1 MQEYRMMS
9 DHSHNNRPDLAG
21 LESFLRQRIRGQD
34 RVLAPIVRSVKRG
47 EWGLTHS
54 HRPRGSFLFLGP
66 TGVGK
71 TETVNCLSEYLFGCE
86 PIRMDMSEFQ
96 HPDTFM
102 VFLGAGSNDPGR
114 LGFLLRQHTRGFL
127 LFDEIEKAYR
137 GIFDTFLQ
145 ILDAAR
151 VTDAT
156 GRTHDLRD
164 FYVVFTSNIGSERI
178 LEASHLP
185 GAAVEDAVEAA
196 LYDYMRPE
204 FIGRFEKKLVFMPLS
219 VQTQR
224 QVAADMIRREAER
237 LGKLGHNL
245 AYGSDTVEY
254 AVRKGVHDRLGA
266 RPMRGVVEEA
276 LQMAIVEQ
284 LEAGLDTAKGHL
296 IFDRQ
301 TDGLKLHGEEKAVA

>member
-1 MQEYRMMS
+1 MQDIITSEIREN
-9 DHSHNNRPDLAG
+9 HRPDLVE
-21 LESFLRQRIRGQD
+21 LESFLNHRIRGQG
-34 RVLAPIVRSVKRG
+34 RVLPPIVRSVKRG

-86 PIRMDMSEFQ
+86 PIRLDMSEFQ

-102 VFLGAGSNDPGR
+102 IFLGANSTDPGR
-114 LGFLLRQHTRGFL
+114 LGHVLRQHTEGFL

-156 GRTHDLRD
+156 GHTYDLRN
-164 FYVVFTSNIGSERI
+164 FYIVFTSNIGSERI

-219 VQTQR
+219 IQTQR
-224 QVAADMIRREAER
+224 QVATDMIQREILR
-237 LGKLGHNL
+237 LAKLGHHLN
-245 AYGSDTVEY
+245 YGSDTVEY

-266 RPMRGVVEEA
+266 RPMRGIVEEA

-284 LEAGLDTAKGHL
+284 LETGFETANGYL
-296 IFDRQ
+296 SFDRQ
-301 TDGLKLHGEEKAVA
+301 TDRLKIQNVK

>member
-1 MQEYRMMS
+1 MQEYPAMA
-9 DHSHNNRPDLAG
+9 SHPDKNRPELSG

-71 TETVNCLSEYLFGCE
+71 TESVNCLSEYLFGCD

-102 VFLGAGSNDPGR
+102 FFLGAGSDDPGR
-114 LGFLLRQHTRGFL
+114 LGHLLRQNTKGFL

-156 GRTHDLRD
+156 GRTYDLRD
-164 FYVVFTSNIGSERI
+164 FYIVFTSNIGSERI

-224 QVAADMIRREAER
+224 QVAMDMIGREVAR
-237 LGKLGHNL
+237 LAKLGHQL
-245 AYGSDTVEY
+245 VYGSETVEY
-254 AVRKGVHDRLGA
+254 VVRKGVHDRLGA

-284 LEAGLDTAKGHL
+284 LEAGFNTAKGHL

-301 TDGLKLHGEEKAVA
+301 TDRLKLHCEEKSVA